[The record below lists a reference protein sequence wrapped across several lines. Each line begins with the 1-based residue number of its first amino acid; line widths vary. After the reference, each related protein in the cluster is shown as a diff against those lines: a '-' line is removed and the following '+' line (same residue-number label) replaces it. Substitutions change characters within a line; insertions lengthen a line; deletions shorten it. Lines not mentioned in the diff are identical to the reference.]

1 MLKKSRQS
9 HSTSMACT
17 CSTTVCLT
25 FPRAQTGSHLYATRL
40 ALTSAKTIT
49 TVPAISRGSIVPPH
63 PAIVSLPVSP
73 FSVGGVVTW
82 SADFLPAE
90 AGVVT
95 SSAGFLPAE
104 ADVVTSSTAFPPTEA
119 GVVPQNS
126 GLPPTASAN
135 VSVVP
140 TVQVPPAPFSGC
152 TPGEKPGTVGIRSLS
167 DASGLQ
173 TPDLGVFSD
182 VWLIDGLDDTPYSD
196 FLQPLSAMQ
205 KRRRL
210 KHQTGR
216 LSTCISKIS
225 CKPYRCSRPCPE
237 VTPLSVGKPRN
248 N

>member
-1 MLKKSRQS
+1 MLKKPRQS

-25 FPRAQTGSHLYATRL
+25 SPRAQTGSHLYATRL

-49 TVPAISRGSIVPPH
+49 TVPAISGGSIVP
-63 PAIVSLPVSP
+63 LSP

-104 ADVVTSSTAFPPTEA
+104 AGVVTSSTAFPPTEA
-119 GVVPQNS
+119 GVVPQNA
-126 GLPPTASAN
+126 GFPPTASAN

-140 TVQVPPAPFSGC
+140 TVQGPPATFSGC

-182 VWLIDGLDDTPYSD
+182 VRLMDGLDDTCLLYTSPS
-196 FLQPLSAMQ
+196 
-205 KRRRL
+205 
-210 KHQTGR
+210 
-216 LSTCISKIS
+216 
-225 CKPYRCSRPCPE
+225 
-237 VTPLSVGKPRN
+237 PRD
-248 N
+248 